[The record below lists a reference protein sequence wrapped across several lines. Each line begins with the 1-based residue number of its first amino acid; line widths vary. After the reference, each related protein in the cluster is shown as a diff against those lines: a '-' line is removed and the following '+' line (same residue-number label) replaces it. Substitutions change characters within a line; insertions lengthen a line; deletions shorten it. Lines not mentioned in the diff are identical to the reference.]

1 MNVPTTLWESTLQEP
16 LGIFSAIEA
25 VEILDHMTMP
35 FNPNMAV
42 MMNMQNLLE
51 PFYVCIAINL
61 KDDYIA
67 GVANHK
73 YKYRVSILLSKCI
86 LSLTPDAVKDLF

>member
-51 PFYVCIAINL
+51 PFYICVAINL
-61 KDDYIA
+61 KDDFIS
-67 GVANHK
+67 G
-73 YKYRVSILLSKCI
+73 
-86 LSLTPDAVKDLF
+86 